1 MARQDLIDTL
11 FREFGRQRDVGRSIS
26 LWYLIKDL
34 QSHKRGSCGNATA
47 YLRMLRR
54 ERRVATAV

>member
-11 FREFGRQRDVGRSIS
+11 YREFGRQRDIGRSIALS
-26 LWYLIKDL
+26 YLIRDL
-34 QSHKRGSCGNATA
+34 QSHKRGSCGNATD

-54 ERRVATAV
+54 ERRIAAV